1 MALSL
6 EAANLVRQK
15 VYAALQG
22 TDNPT
27 AKQKLWWTT
36 ARAFFDQWVD
46 QGNNTLEFIPYSEAN
61 ADDDDGVSLADAAC
75 KVYLF
80 YVNKRGTAT
89 TENTTKLFDNASG
102 VDTTATQQTLG
113 LSTAASG
120 QEAMMIYP
128 TGFSMA
134 NGVVITQHTTPE
146 GTTDGDDGGDGFIVI
161 GAA

>member
-15 VYAALQG
+15 GYAALQG

-46 QGNNTLEFIPYSEAN
+46 QGNNTMEFIPYSEAN
-61 ADDDDGVSLADAAC
+61 ADTDNGTALADAAC

-89 TENTTKLFDNASG
+89 TENTTKLFDNAT
-102 VDTTATQQTLG
+102 VDTTTTDQA
-113 LSTAASG
+113 LSIQTAASG
-120 QEAMMIYP
+120 QEAMLIYP

-134 NGVVITQHTTPE
+134 VGVTVTQHTTPE
-146 GTTDGDDGGDGFIVI
+146 GVTDGSDGGDGFVVI

>member
-46 QGNNTLEFIPYSEAN
+46 QGNNTLQFIPYSEAN
-61 ADDDDGVSLADAAC
+61 ADADNGTALADAAC
-75 KVYLF
+75 KVYMF

-89 TENTTKLFDNASG
+89 TENTTKLFDNAT
-102 VDTTATQQTLG
+102 VDTTTTDQTLG
-113 LSTAASG
+113 IQTAASG
-120 QEAMMIYP
+120 QEAMLIYP

-134 NGVVITQHTTPE
+134 VGVTVTQHTTPE
-146 GTTDGDDGGDGFIVI
+146 GTTDGSDGGDGFVVI

>member
-22 TDNPT
+22 GDNPT
-27 AKQKLWWTT
+27 AKQKLWWVT

-46 QGNNTLEFIPYSEAN
+46 QGNATLQFIPYSEAD
-61 ADDDDGVSLADAAC
+61 ADDADGTGLADAAC

-89 TENTTKLFDNASG
+89 TENTTKLFDHATA
-102 VDTTATQQTLG
+102 DTTSTDQVMG
-113 LSTAASG
+113 LTTAASG
-120 QEAMMIYP
+120 QEALMIYP

-134 NGVVITQHTTPE
+134 VGVTVTQHTTPE
-146 GTTDGDDGGDGFIVI
+146 GTSDGSDGGDGFVVI

>member
-15 VYAALQG
+15 VYGALQG
-22 TDNPT
+22 GDNPT
-27 AKQKLWWTT
+27 AKQRLWWTT
-36 ARAFFDQWVD
+36 ARTFFDQWVD
-46 QGNNTLEFIPYSEAN
+46 QGNSTLQFLPYSEAD
-61 ADDDDGVSLADAAC
+61 ADAANGTALADAAC

-89 TENTTKLFDNASG
+89 TENTTKLFDNAT
-102 VDTTATQQTLG
+102 VDTTATDQA
-113 LSTAASG
+113 LSLQTAASG

-134 NGVVITQHTTPE
+134 AGVTVTQHTTPE
-146 GTTDGDDGGDGFIVI
+146 GTTDGSDGGDGFVVI